1 MAFNDRLRVSV
12 MMITSCFG
20 ALLLTLAFTFY
31 SSGVEVGIAWLRQ
44 LCTHTVSR
52 QQSQEGTQY
61 VSGTAVS
68 SISKLFSWREEGNAL
83 DADPPPFFSV

>member
-1 MAFNDRLRVSV
+1 MAFNDCMRVSV
-12 MMITSCFG
+12 ILFPFETCS
-20 ALLLTLAFTFY
+20 LHPIFY

-68 SISKLFSWREEGNAL
+68 SISKLLPSKEKGTHYVLNT
-83 DADPPPFFSV
+83 FFFL

>member
-1 MAFNDRLRVSV
+1 MAFNDCMRVSV
-12 MMITSCFG
+12 ITSFSFG
-20 ALLLTLAFTFY
+20 AYCLHLHLPFY
-31 SSGVEVGIAWLRQ
+31 SSGVEVGIAWLRT

-68 SISKLFSWREEGNAL
+68 SISKLYSSRIEEIAL
-83 DADPPPFFSV
+83 

>member
-12 MMITSCFG
+12 VMITSCFG
-20 ALLLTLAFTFY
+20 SLLLTLAFVFY

-68 SISKLFSWREEGNAL
+68 SISKLLSSREEENAL
-83 DADPPPFFSV
+83 YTEPLFFT